1 MTGMIFAGTG
11 AEGMTGVAAGM
22 CMAGALG
29 QNSSGAQNPSSV
41 RTGFFDGACINAT
54 LTGWARQL
62 EDEEK
67 ARATSELQ
75 AKRSEAPEQDPETDQ
90 DNTSEASAEA
100 QKETEEQSAQ
110 EAEPKAE
117 AQEETEEQPAAEEQ
131 EETEE
136 QPAAEA
142 QKETEE
148 QPAQGVQKEQ

>member
-29 QNSSGAQNPSSV
+29 QNSSGAQDLSGVQNTSSV

-67 ARATSELQ
+67 ARAASELQ

-100 QKETEEQSAQ
+100 QSVQ

-117 AQEETEEQPAAEEQ
+117 ARDD
-131 EETEE
+131 
-136 QPAAEA
+136 
-142 QKETEE
+142 TEE
-148 QPAQGVQKEQ
+148 QPAQEVQKEQ

>member
-11 AEGMTGVAAGM
+11 AEGMTGVVAGM

-67 ARATSELQ
+67 ARAASELQ
-75 AKRSEAPEQDPETDQ
+75 AKRSEAPEQDPEADQ

-100 QKETEEQSAQ
+100 QSVQ

-117 AQEETEEQPAAEEQ
+117 ARDDTEEQPAAEEQ

-136 QPAAEA
+136 QPAQE
-142 QKETEE
+142 
-148 QPAQGVQKEQ
+148 VQKEQ

>member
-67 ARATSELQ
+67 ARAASELQ

-100 QKETEEQSAQ
+100 QKETEEQSVQ

-117 AQEETEEQPAAEEQ
+117 ARDDTEEQPAAEEQ

-136 QPAAEA
+136 QPAQE
-142 QKETEE
+142 
-148 QPAQGVQKEQ
+148 VQKEQ

>member
-67 ARATSELQ
+67 ARAASEL
-75 AKRSEAPEQDPETDQ
+75 Q

-117 AQEETEEQPAAEEQ
+117 AQDD
-131 EETEE
+131 TEE

-142 QKETEE
+142 QEETEE
-148 QPAQGVQKEQ
+148 QPAQEVQKEQ